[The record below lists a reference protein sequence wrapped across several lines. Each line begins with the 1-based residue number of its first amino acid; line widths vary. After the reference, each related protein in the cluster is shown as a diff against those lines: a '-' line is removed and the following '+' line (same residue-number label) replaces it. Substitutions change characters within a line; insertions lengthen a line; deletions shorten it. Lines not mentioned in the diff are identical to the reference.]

1 MKTIAKLALAAV
13 TLAALGAGAAHTIH
27 AQVIAPLAVTRASA
41 ATGAERSKSY
51 VDWQGPLTQSFG
63 ARFLAQGA
71 PWTPAAGGTSGYGL
85 TPQMF
90 DGLDKLQTWCGPDQ
104 QRAL

>member
-1 MKTIAKLALAAV
+1 MKTMAKLALAAV
-13 TLAALGAGAAHTIH
+13 TLAALGAGAHTIH

-41 ATGAERSKSY
+41 VTGERSKSY

-71 PWTPAAGGTSGYGL
+71 PWTPAAGGAPGYGL